1 MDGRISTF
9 IFLCHVCILSLDPV
23 SAVDIFDEWAHTVS
37 KVIDLKVYARNTV
50 TLKDVEK
57 PCQGYGK
64 KVTVGIGDKRNEIP
78 LPQPRHCGCMF
89 PAVCSLLVCMWVIA
103 TGGEGVLVIF
113 VGRRLELSVHCEVA
127 AVVSQTHVNLSTGRD
142 LRGDAPLSVFN
153 HTAPLY
159 DVIFHS
165 P

>member
-9 IFLCHVCILSLDPV
+9 IILFHVCILSLDPV
-23 SAVDIFDEWAHTVS
+23 SAVDIFMNELTQSQSDWS
-37 KVIDLKVYARNTV
+37 KSVHKKYSDIKRCQ
-50 TLKDVEK
+50 EK
-57 PCQGYGK
+57 PCQGCGEKSNCLNWRQK
-64 KVTVGIGDKRNEIP
+64 KWNSLR
-78 LPQPRHCGCMF
+78 QPRHCGCMF

-103 TGGEGVLVIF
+103 TGGEGVLIIF

-127 AVVSQTHVNLSTGRD
+127 AVVLQKHVNLSTGRD
-142 LRGDAPLSVFN
+142 LRRDAPLLVFN